1 MNAHGT
7 RAKKYEQASEHAQTR
22 IHSHAHT
29 EADHVLPSLARA
41 DDDHRRDE
49 APEYTV
55 NEWVGCTSRGDD
67 SASRG
72 DDSR

>member
-55 NEWVGCTSRGDD
+55 NEWVGSDKSVYLIHTVLMN
-67 SASRG
+67 
-72 DDSR
+72 